1 MTPNTSRLDYDL
13 TESTTVTKAH
23 GGTHKAGFARTG
35 EAWRPS
41 GWPSPNAL
49 MGQAQ

>member
-13 TESTTVTKAH
+13 VESTTVTKAH
-23 GGTHKAGFARTG
+23 GGMQKADFARTG

-49 MGQAQ
+49 REQAQ